1 MNILELLLLAAIW
14 GASFL
19 FMRIGAPE
27 FGPVSLIFLRVGIAA
42 VVLSPALRSVSARQ
56 HFRAKAWPL
65 MVVGVCNSALPFCL
79 FAYSTLYV
87 NAGFDAVL
95 NATTPLWAALIAM
108 AWLKIPLGR
117 VQVAGLLIGLIGV
130 IILVWDKIDGGL
142 PGVWLATGAALLATL
157 LYGYCVNYSKQR
169 LAGVPPFVV
178 AFGSQFFAT
187 IVLLPFALV
196 YWPSGTI
203 SASSWYSLSVLG
215 VVCTGF
221 AYILYFRLI
230 EKVGSAFAASV
241 TFLIPIFGVLWGAI
255 FLREE
260 VTQTM
265 MIGCLVVLVG
275 TALATGKIKFSRFA
289 RL

>member
-56 HFRAKAWPL
+56 HFRAKASPL
-65 MVVGVCNSALPFCL
+65 MVVVVCNSALPFCL
-79 FAYSTLYV
+79 LAYSTLYV

-169 LAGVPPFVV
+169 LAGVPR
-178 AFGSQFFAT
+178 S
-187 IVLLPFALV
+187 LLPLEV
-196 YWPSGTI
+196 NSLRPS
-203 SASSWYSLSVLG
+203 Y
-215 VVCTGF
+215 C
-221 AYILYFRLI
+221 FRLPWFI
-230 EKVGSAFAASV
+230 GHLAR
-241 TFLIPIFGVLWGAI
+241 FLPLPGIHCRCWA
-255 FLREE
+255 
-260 VTQTM
+260 
-265 MIGCLVVLVG
+265 
-275 TALATGKIKFSRFA
+275 
-289 RL
+289 